1 MLKDIN
7 KEELELL
14 SYTDLTYRI
23 LKEANKPLNTPT
35 VFKEICR
42 LLGYNDEA
50 YANKIGNFYTSMTL
64 DNRFVFLDSTEWDL
78 REKHSVKVE
87 LDDDD
92 EVVLDDE
99 DTEEEIEEET
109 DIDIPLD
116 EEEIE
121 EELDELEDLTIV
133 DEEEIE

>member
-1 MLKDIN
+1 MLKNIN

-14 SYTDLTYRI
+14 SYTDLAQLI

-35 VFKEICR
+35 IFKEICN
-42 LLGYNDEA
+42 LMNYDDNS
-50 YANKIGNFYTSMTL
+50 YANKIGNFYTSLTL
-64 DNRFVFLDSTEWDL
+64 DNRFVMLDSLEWDL
-78 REKHSVKVE
+78 REKHSVKIE
-87 LDDDD
+87 I
-92 EVVLDDE
+92 DDE
-99 DTEEEIEEET
+99 DDVLVEEDETEEVEEEAA
-109 DIDIPLD
+109 DLDLILD

>member
-42 LLGYNDEA
+42 LLGYSDEA

-92 EVVLDDE
+92 EVLLDDE
-99 DTEEEIEEET
+99 DTAEEIEEET

>member
-42 LLGYNDEA
+42 LLGYSDEA